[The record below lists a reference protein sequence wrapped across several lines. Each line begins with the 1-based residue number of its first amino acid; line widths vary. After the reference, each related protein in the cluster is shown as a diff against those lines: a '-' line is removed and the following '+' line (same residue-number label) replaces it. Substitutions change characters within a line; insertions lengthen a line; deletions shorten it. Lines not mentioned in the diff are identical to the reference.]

1 MNEDITALHTE
12 LHNKYCELLENDT
25 NTQRTISGI
34 LDLIGEMRG
43 EIKSLRVDVD
53 KLIENNNGGKV
64 YGKSA

>member
-1 MNEDITALHTE
+1 MNEDITALHME